1 MKKRLISTLLVAAM
15 AVSLVACG
23 GGDKRMQPRNLIQ
36 SLKRA
41 QTQMC

>member
-23 GGDKRMQPRNLIQ
+23 GGNKKGCSQEI
-36 SLKRA
+36 
-41 QTQMC
+41 

>member
-23 GGDKRMQPRNLIQ
+23 GGDKKCSQKSVQNLKKAQIQ
-36 SLKRA
+36 
-41 QTQMC
+41 MY

>member
-23 GGDKRMQPRNLIQ
+23 GGDKKDVAKKSGFRI
-36 SLKRA
+36 
-41 QTQMC
+41 